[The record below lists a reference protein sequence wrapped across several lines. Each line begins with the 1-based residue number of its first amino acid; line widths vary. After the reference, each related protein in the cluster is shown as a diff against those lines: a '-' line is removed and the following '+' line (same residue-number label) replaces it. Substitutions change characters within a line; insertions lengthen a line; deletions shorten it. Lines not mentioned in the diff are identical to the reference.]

1 MRRVNR
7 TKAAV
12 AAEFLF
18 RYMVARYRCV
28 GGQFSAGRI
37 RFTDDIK
44 RGIQVFE
51 GAIVIDPDARWPI
64 TVDHEHYSFF
74 SAIVNSRSDALPEID
89 PTELAAWRD
98 YVLNRGPVPKWRK
111 PVVFDGS
118 HVSQSAAVENCSV
131 IASLLHAVR
140 WLHRSRQRRAGS
152 S

>member
-7 TKAAV
+7 TKAAA

-37 RFTDDIK
+37 RLTDEIK

-51 GAIVIDPDARWPI
+51 GAIVIDPGARLPI
-64 TVDHEHYSFF
+64 TTDHEHYAFF
-74 SAIVNSRSDALPEID
+74 SAIVNSRSEALPEIE
-89 PTELAAWRD
+89 PTELVAWRD
-98 YVLNRGPVPKWRK
+98 YVLNGGPVPKWRK
-111 PVVFDGS
+111 PVVFDAP
-118 HVSQSAAVENCSV
+118 HVSQRAAVENCSV

-140 WLHRSRQRRAGS
+140 WLHRSSRRRAGS